1 MNENVVISSEGDT
14 LSGIAYR
21 HYGSSAGHVERILR
35 SNPKLAVYPAALP
48 AGVVIKLPATEE
60 EKIKTVQTVNL
71 WD

>member
-1 MNENVVISSEGDT
+1 MSENVVISSEGDT

-21 HYGSSAGHVERILR
+21 HYGSSAGQVERILR
-35 SNPKLAVYPAALP
+35 NNPKLAAYPAALP
-48 AGVVIKLPATEE
+48 AGLVIKLPATEE